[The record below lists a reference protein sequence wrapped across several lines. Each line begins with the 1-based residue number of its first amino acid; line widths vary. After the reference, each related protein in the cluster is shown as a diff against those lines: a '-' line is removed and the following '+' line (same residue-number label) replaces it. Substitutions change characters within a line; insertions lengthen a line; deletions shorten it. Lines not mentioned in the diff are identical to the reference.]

1 MDKIISAAGSIGLR
15 VILDNHRSEA
25 GNSAGQNGLWY
36 TSSYPESAWI
46 NDWKTLTTRYI
57 TFVDGSGNPIVIGMD
72 LRNEPHLSAN
82 GSISG
87 SCWTGD
93 TSTGGCPTSNTN
105 QNWPAAAQRAGN
117 AILGVNSNLLIF
129 VEGVDCYSGDCGWWG
144 GNLEGAR
151 NNPVILNTAG
161 RLIYSAHDY
170 GPNLFQQ
177 SWFNSNT
184 TYSSLTAVWTKF
196 WAYLSQNGTAPV
208 WVGEFGTTNN
218 AGEIQSSAPGSQGQ
232 WFQV

>member
-1 MDKIISAAGSIGLR
+1 
-15 VILDNHRSEA
+15 
-25 GNSAGQNGLWY
+25 
-36 TSSYPESAWI
+36 
-46 NDWKTLTTRYI
+46 
-57 TFVDGSGNPIVIGMD
+57 
-72 LRNEPHLSAN
+72 
-82 GSISG
+82 
-87 SCWTGD
+87 
-93 TSTGGCPTSNTN
+93 
-105 QNWPAAAQRAGN
+105 
-117 AILGVNSNLLIF
+117 
-129 VEGVDCYSGDCGWWG
+129 
-144 GNLEGAR
+144 LEGAR

>member
-1 MDKIISAAGSIGLR
+1 MDKQISTSGSDGFR

-25 GNSAGQNGLWY
+25 VNSAEQTGLWY

-144 GNLEGAR
+144 GELVGGSE
-151 NNPVILNTAG
+151 NTVG
-161 RLIYSAHDY
+161 LYTSRRLIYPPHAY
-170 GPNLFQQ
+170 GPNPFLQDRVQ
-177 SWFNSNT
+177 
-184 TYSSLTAVWTKF
+184 TK
-196 WAYLSQNGTAPV
+196 
-208 WVGEFGTTNN
+208 
-218 AGEIQSSAPGSQGQ
+218 
-232 WFQV
+232 